1 MRRQIGWNIETTS
14 TGLDLHSAKRPWP
27 KRALALLIALGG
39 LLPAL
44 AHAGE
49 LRVGVGK
56 VSITPPATEFPYTPS
71 QTPSLNTGP
80 GERSI
85 VGVHDEVYARA
96 LVMDDGA
103 RRVAIVVVDVTAL
116 PDASDLAQAIA
127 RQIGVPVTNVM
138 VAATHTHNVP
148 LFSYSGSQPS
158 ARETREIARLKT
170 GALQAV
176 RQANAALQPA
186 RVAFGRGQGWVN
198 VNNGEQAGLKTE
210 FDPNGPSDKSLD
222 VLRFD
227 TPAGAP
233 IAMLVNYASHA
244 EVMFRSV
251 TRNNGYEVSG
261 DLPGATA
268 HLLEALPGV
277 APVVLFTAAAEGDQL
292 PLFKS
297 LRPTG
302 RLAATDEGAAGWGIL
317 DVLARRLAGSVM
329 DVVAGLPPGV
339 AQAHITAASG
349 SAVCPGQQLRID
361 PQTGKSVVKD
371 EPPVAIPLSMIRV
384 NDIALAGV
392 GGDVASQ
399 IGQMFKA
406 RSPVPHAMMISMAGN
421 SVGYILADASYL
433 HPGHGLTKSHLKAG
447 CAERAIVEGL
457 VQLTRSAK

>member
-1 MRRQIGWNIETTS
+1 LNAHLTTS
-14 TGLDLHSAKRPWP
+14 RFWLM
-27 KRALALLIALGG
+27 RASVLAIALSG
-39 LLPAL
+39 LIPAL
-44 AHAGE
+44 ADAGE

-56 VSITPPATEFPYTPS
+56 VNITPPAAEFPYTPS

-85 VGVHDEVYARA
+85 VGVHDDVYARA

-103 RRVAIVVVDVTAL
+103 RRVAIVVIDVTAL
-116 PDASDLAQAIA
+116 PAANDLAQAIA
-127 RQIGVPVTNVM
+127 GQIGVPVANIL

-210 FDPNGPSDKSLD
+210 FDPKGPSDKSLD
-222 VLRFD
+222 ILRFD
-227 TPAGAP
+227 TPAGVP

-261 DLPGATA
+261 DLPGATSR
-268 HLLEALPGV
+268 LLEATPGA

-297 LRPTG
+297 LRPAG
-302 RLAATDEGAAGWGIL
+302 RLGAADEGAAGWGLL

-329 DVVAGLPPGV
+329 DVVAGLPPGA
-339 AQAHITAASG
+339 AQARIAAASG
-349 SAVCPGQQLRID
+349 SAICPGQQLRID
-361 PQTGKSVVKD
+361 PKTGKAVAKD

-392 GGDVASQ
+392 GGDIASQ
-399 IGQMFKA
+399 IGQTFKA
-406 RSPVPHAMMISMAGN
+406 RAPVPHAMMISMAGD
-421 SVGYILADASYL
+421 SVGYILGDASYV